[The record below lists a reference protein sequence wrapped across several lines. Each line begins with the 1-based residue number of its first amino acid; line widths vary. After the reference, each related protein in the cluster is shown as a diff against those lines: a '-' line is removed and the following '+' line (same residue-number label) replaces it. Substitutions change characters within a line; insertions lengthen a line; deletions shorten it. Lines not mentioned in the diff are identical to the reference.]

1 MSNTKKVIL
10 IVEDERPL
18 LKAIGAK
25 LTQSGFDIV
34 TATTAKQGLNMLK
47 DIEHIDAI
55 WLDHYLPEGKSGLEF
70 LTEIKQSDAWNHI
83 PVFVVTNTAS
93 SENKFSYLQL
103 GVDKYFVKADMRL
116 EEIIA
121 YIAKF
126 FEEKN
131 L

>member
-1 MSNTKKVIL
+1 MSNTKKVVL

-25 LTQSGFDIV
+25 LTQAGFDIV
-34 TATTAKQGLNMLK
+34 TATTANQGLNMLS
-47 DIEHIDAI
+47 DVEHIDAI

-70 LTEIKQSDAWNHI
+70 LTEMKQSDAWKHI

-116 EEIIA
+116 DEIVKEIQSFLDKSEE
-121 YIAKF
+121 
-126 FEEKN
+126 
-131 L
+131 

>member
-25 LTQSGFDIV
+25 LTHAGFDIV
-34 TATTAKQGLNMLK
+34 TATTAEWGPICWETLS
-47 DIEHIDAI
+47 I
-55 WLDHYLPEGKSGLEF
+55 LDHYLPEGKNGLDF
-70 LTEIKQSDAWNHI
+70 LAKIKQSDMWKHI

-103 GVDKYFVKADMRL
+103 GVEKYFVKADMQL
-116 EEIIA
+116 EEIIFH
-121 YIAKF
+121 IIKF
-126 FEEKN
+126 LEEKS

>member
-1 MSNTKKVIL
+1 MPDNKKIIL

-55 WLDHYLPEGKSGLEF
+55 WLDHYLPEGTSGLDF
-70 LTEIKQSDAWNHI
+70 LAEIKQSDMWKHI

-116 EEIIA
+116 EEIIS
-121 YIAKF
+121 YIIKF

-131 L
+131 S